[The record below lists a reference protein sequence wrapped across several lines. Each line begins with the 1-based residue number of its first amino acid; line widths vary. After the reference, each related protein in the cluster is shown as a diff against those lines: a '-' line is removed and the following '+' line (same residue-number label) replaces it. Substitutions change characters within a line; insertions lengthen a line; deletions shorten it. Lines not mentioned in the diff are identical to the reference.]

1 PGMLFDSSFSQ
12 DGLQDLSSELISNNI
27 SSGDILCLTNMG
39 GSNIFLALDEKLLLI
54 DTSSGKIHKE
64 SPSKFDFS
72 QRSVECFRVVDGIA
86 ILTTDALNNTTL
98 AHFFDSDLQEIKTF
112 DPASLLGIEDFF
124 SNTCVISASGKLI

>member
-1 PGMLFDSSFSQ
+1 MPNEHGWF
-12 DGLQDLSSELISNNI
+12 EH
-27 SSGDILCLTNMG
+27 
-39 GSNIFLALDEKLLLI
+39 FLALDEKLLLI

-98 AHFFDSDLQEIKTF
+98 AHF
-112 DPASLLGIEDFF
+112 
-124 SNTCVISASGKLI
+124 LIPIFRK